1 MYQTSRSQR
10 VFWSKSRK
18 EKQKQRRA
26 SKIKTIIQQ
35 DASLT
40 AKGYDRIKALHLHF
54 LKRVRIQST

>member
-10 VFWSKSRK
+10 AFWSESRK

-35 DASLT
+35 DARIT
-40 AKGYDRIKALHLHF
+40 TKGFEKIKALHSMF
-54 LKRVRIQST
+54 LKRAKIQSI